1 MLLHEVARVETI
13 GTTEKLAHPG
23 YLPAPTMTLRVG

>member
-23 YLPAPTMTLRVG
+23 YLPASVMVLRAG